1 MPKLNTTTYIDS
13 SAISVAVIAMQSIDT
28 NGNSIKYFQRLLQRF
43 GVIYMAVLIIFGFIG
58 NSISCYVFVRS
69 KLRRLSCSLYLTALS
84 ISDNG
89 YLICLGLIWLENIH
103 VFIFHNNGICQI
115 TVYLTTV
122 FSSLSVWCTVAF
134 TTERFVVVAYPLKR
148 SQYNSSTRAR
158 YAVVILTFL
167 ALLLYSPSL
176 WTSGIELAKSE
187 RPTLPPYET
196 RCVTLRQWLKFTR
209 QMNII
214 DFFLTFIIPFL
225 TIVTL
230 NTLII
235 LKSGQYDR
243 LLERNYIQP
252 STYILH
258 NLLEHRLR
266 RSKYHRRITKMLL
279 IISTT
284 FLLLNTPMHLL
295 KVYYFFFSTDDTYD
309 EKSSYESIIEML
321 TFYLFYTNFSINFFL
336 YSLCGKNFRL
346 CLMDLINRAG
356 QSRRR
361 NNFLTNGL
369 IVAGHAGLGESP
381 VVQYFRRTPRNHL
394 ARKFSKRENSSTLS
408 SGGSKANPILSTFH
422 AATTAAAGTNQHTM
436 HQSSVSSSFQ
446 KNSLKIELLTNR
458 PTPTVAKFYPTFA
471 IK

>member
-1 MPKLNTTTYIDS
+1 MN
-13 SAISVAVIAMQSIDT
+13 
-28 NGNSIKYFQRLLQRF
+28 
-43 GVIYMAVLIIFGFIG
+43 
-58 NSISCYVFVRS
+58 
-69 KLRRLSCSLYLTALS
+69 
-84 ISDNG
+84 
-89 YLICLGLIWLENIH
+89 
-103 VFIFHNNGICQI
+103 IFH
-115 TVYLTTV
+115 
-122 FSSLSVWCTVAF
+122 FRFTVAF

-148 SQYNSSTRAR
+148 SQYNSSTRSR
-158 YAVVILTFL
+158 YVIVLLTFL
-167 ALLLYSPSL
+167 ALVLYSPSL
-176 WTSGIELAKSE
+176 WTSGIETAKSE
-187 RPTLPPYET
+187 RSTTLPPYET
-196 RCVTLRQWLKFTR
+196 RCVTLRHWLKFTR

-225 TIVTL
+225 TIVTF

-243 LLERNYIQP
+243 LLERNYVQP

-295 KVYYFFFSTDDTYD
+295 KVYYFFFSNDDTYD

-346 CLMDLINRAG
+346 CLMDLIKHFGKTKPTN
-356 QSRRR
+356 S
-361 NNFLTNGL
+361 FLSNG
-369 IVAGHAGLGESP
+369 IFIGGHVGIGEHP
-381 VVQYFRRTPRNHL
+381 VVQYCKHTQRPNHL
-394 ARKFSKRENSSTLS
+394 GKFSKQENSSTVS
-408 SGGSKANPILSTFH
+408 SGGIRGHPILSTFH
-422 AATTAAAGTNQHTM
+422 AATTGASGTSQHTI
-436 HQSSVSSSFQ
+436 HQSSSGSSFK

-458 PTPTVAKFYPTFA
+458 PTPTVVKLYPTFT

>member
-1 MPKLNTTTYIDS
+1 M
-13 SAISVAVIAMQSIDT
+13 
-28 NGNSIKYFQRLLQRF
+28 
-43 GVIYMAVLIIFGFIG
+43 
-58 NSISCYVFVRS
+58 
-69 KLRRLSCSLYLTALS
+69 
-84 ISDNG
+84 
-89 YLICLGLIWLENIH
+89 
-103 VFIFHNNGICQI
+103 
-115 TVYLTTV
+115 
-122 FSSLSVWCTVAF
+122 
-134 TTERFVVVAYPLKR
+134 VVAYPLKR

-158 YAVVILTFL
+158 YVVILLTLL

-176 WTSGIELAKSE
+176 WTSGIETTKSH
-187 RPTLPPYET
+187 RLTLPPYET
-196 RCVTLRQWLKFTR
+196 RCVTLRPWLRFTR

-225 TIVTL
+225 TILTL

-295 KVYYFFFSTDDTYD
+295 KVYYFFFSNDDTYD
-309 EKSSYESIIEML
+309 DKTSYESIIEML

-336 YSLCGKNFRL
+336 YSLCGKNFRS
-346 CLMDLINRAG
+346 CLMDLIKHFGKTRQTN
-356 QSRRR
+356 SY
-361 NNFLTNGL
+361 LSNGL
-369 IVAGHAGLGESP
+369 IIAGNGGLGENH
-381 VVQYFRRTPRNHL
+381 VVQYYQHTPRIDHL
-394 ARKFSKRENSSTLS
+394 RKFSKRENSSTVS
-408 SGGSKANPILSTFH
+408 SCGIKENPILSSFH
-422 AATTAAAGTNQHTM
+422 KATMVDNGTSQHTIQ
-436 HQSSVSSSFQ
+436 QSSFK

-458 PTPTVAKFYPTFA
+458 TTPTLVKFYPTFK

>member
-1 MPKLNTTTYIDS
+1 M
-13 SAISVAVIAMQSIDT
+13 
-28 NGNSIKYFQRLLQRF
+28 
-43 GVIYMAVLIIFGFIG
+43 
-58 NSISCYVFVRS
+58 
-69 KLRRLSCSLYLTALS
+69 
-84 ISDNG
+84 
-89 YLICLGLIWLENIH
+89 
-103 VFIFHNNGICQI
+103 
-115 TVYLTTV
+115 
-122 FSSLSVWCTVAF
+122 AF

-148 SQYNSSTRAR
+148 SQYNSSARTR
-158 YAVVILTFL
+158 YAIIILTFL

-176 WTSGIELAKSE
+176 WTSGIETAKSE
-187 RPTLPPYET
+187 RSILPPYET
-196 RCVTLRQWLKFTR
+196 RCVTLRHWLRFTR

-235 LKSGQYDR
+235 FKSGQYDR

-252 STYILH
+252 STYVLH

-295 KVYYFFFSTDDTYD
+295 KVYYFFFSNDDEYD
-309 EKSSYESIIEML
+309 DKSSYESIIEML

-346 CLMDLINRAG
+346 CLMELIKHVGRKKPPNPY
-356 QSRRR
+356 
-361 NNFLTNGL
+361 LTNGL
-369 IVAGHAGLGESP
+369 LIAGNGILDEHP
-381 VVQYFRRTPRNHL
+381 IVQYSNHTQRSHHL
-394 ARKFSKRENSSTLS
+394 QKYSKNENSSTLS
-408 SGGSKANPILSTFH
+408 SSGIRANPILSTFH
-422 AATTAAAGTNQHTM
+422 TANMRERRTSQHTIN
-436 HQSSVSSSFQ
+436 QSISGSSFK

-458 PTPTVAKFYPTFA
+458 PTSNVVKFYPTFT

>member
-1 MPKLNTTTYIDS
+1 MPRLNATIYTDS
-13 SAISVAVIAMQSIDT
+13 SVISVATIAMQNIDS
-28 NGNSIKYFQRLLQRF
+28 NGNSIKYFQHLLKRF
-43 GVIYMAVLIIFGFIG
+43 GVVYMAIVIIFGFIG

-89 YLICLGLIWLENIH
+89 YLLCLGLIWLENIH
-103 VFIFHNNGICQI
+103 VFIFHNNGICQF

-122 FSSLSVWCTVAF
+122 FSSLSVWFTVAF

-158 YAVVILTFL
+158 YAVVLLTLL
-167 ALLLYSPSL
+167 ALLLYSPAL
-176 WTSGIELAKSE
+176 WTSGIEITNSE
-187 RPTLPPYET
+187 RSTLPPYET
-196 RCVTLRQWLKFTR
+196 RCVTLRPWLRFTR

-225 TIVTL
+225 TIVTF
-230 NTLII
+230 NSLII

-243 LLERNYIQP
+243 LLERNYVQP

-295 KVYYFFFSTDDTYD
+295 KVYYFFFSNDDTYD

-336 YSLCGKNFRL
+336 YSLCGKNFRS
-346 CLMDLINRAG
+346 CLMDLIKHFGRSKQTNI
-356 QSRRR
+356 
-361 NNFLTNGL
+361 FLSNGL
-369 IVAGHAGLGESP
+369 IIARNAGIGGDNP
-381 VVQYFRRTPRNHL
+381 VVQYYQHSHHIDHH
-394 ARKFSKRENSSTLS
+394 RKFSKRENSSTASS
-408 SGGSKANPILSTFH
+408 SGIKGNPLLSTFH
-422 AATTAAAGTNQHTM
+422 AAATGTSQQQLT
-436 HQSSVSSSFQ
+436 SDLSF
-446 KNSLKIELLTNR
+446 KKTPLKIELLTNG
-458 PTPTVAKFYPTFA
+458 PTPTVVKFYPTFT

>member
-1 MPKLNTTTYIDS
+1 MFLSYI
-13 SAISVAVIAMQSIDT
+13 
-28 NGNSIKYFQRLLQRF
+28 R
-43 GVIYMAVLIIFGFIG
+43 
-58 NSISCYVFVRS
+58 
-69 KLRRLSCSLYLTALS
+69 
-84 ISDNG
+84 
-89 YLICLGLIWLENIH
+89 
-103 VFIFHNNGICQI
+103 
-115 TVYLTTV
+115 
-122 FSSLSVWCTVAF
+122 CTVAF

-158 YAVVILTFL
+158 YAIVILTLL
-167 ALLLYSPSL
+167 AILLYSPSL
-176 WTSGIELAKSE
+176 WTSGIESARSD
-187 RPTLPPYET
+187 RAAILPRET
-196 RCVTLRQWLKFTR
+196 RCVTLRQWLRFTR

-214 DFFLTFIIPFL
+214 DFFLTFVIPFL

-295 KVYYFFFSTDDTYD
+295 KVYYFFFSNDDNYD

-336 YSLCGKNFRL
+336 YSLCGKNFRS
-346 CLMDLINRAG
+346 CLMDLIKHFGRTRQANI
-356 QSRRR
+356 
-361 NNFLTNGL
+361 FLANGL
-369 IVAGHAGLGESP
+369 IIAGNTGMGESP
-381 VVQYFRRTPRNHL
+381 IAQYYQHTSRTNHQ
-394 ARKFSKRENSSTLS
+394 RKFSKHENSSTVS
-408 SGGSKANPILSTFH
+408 SGGIKGNPILSTFH
-422 AATTAAAGTNQHTM
+422 GTTGATKNIV
-436 HQSSVSSSFQ
+436 HQSSISSSSK

-458 PTPTVAKFYPTFA
+458 RTSAVGKFYPPFS

>member
-1 MPKLNTTTYIDS
+1 MCFRS
-13 SAISVAVIAMQSIDT
+13 
-28 NGNSIKYFQRLLQRF
+28 RF
-43 GVIYMAVLIIFGFIG
+43 
-58 NSISCYVFVRS
+58 
-69 KLRRLSCSLYLTALS
+69 
-84 ISDNG
+84 
-89 YLICLGLIWLENIH
+89 
-103 VFIFHNNGICQI
+103 
-115 TVYLTTV
+115 
-122 FSSLSVWCTVAF
+122 TVAF

-148 SQYNSSTRAR
+148 SQYNSATRAR
-158 YAVVILTFL
+158 YAVTILTFL

-176 WTSGIELAKSE
+176 WTSGIELTRSE
-187 RPTLPPYET
+187 RTALPLYET
-196 RCVTLRQWLKFTR
+196 QCVTLRQWLRFTR

-235 LKSGQYDR
+235 VKSGQYDR

-295 KVYYFFFSTDDTYD
+295 KVYYFFFSDDDTYD

-336 YSLCGKNFRL
+336 YSLCGKNFRA
-346 CLMDLINRAG
+346 CLMDLIRRVGRAKQTSSFLSNRLIIAG
-356 QSRRR
+356 
-361 NNFLTNGL
+361 NMAAADNP
-369 IVAGHAGLGESP
+369 VAQYYQH
-381 VVQYFRRTPRNHL
+381 VQRNHHL
-394 ARKFSKRENSSTLS
+394 RKLSKRDNSTTVSSDGSRANPLMSTLHGTMS
-408 SGGSKANPILSTFH
+408 IVGSRAS
-422 AATTAAAGTNQHTM
+422 QHTLR
-436 HQSSVSSSFQ
+436 QSLSGSSFKQ
-446 KNSLKIELLTNR
+446 NSMKIELLNNR
-458 PTPTVAKFYPTFA
+458 PTPSVVKLYPAYA

>member
-1 MPKLNTTTYIDS
+1 MLKLNATIYVEPPILPVVTIGMQNIDS
-13 SAISVAVIAMQSIDT
+13 NISSV
-28 NGNSIKYFQRLLQRF
+28 KYFQHLLKRF
-43 GVIYMAVLIIFGFIG
+43 GVIYMAIVIILGFVG

-103 VFIFHNNGICQI
+103 VFIFHNSGICQI

-122 FSSLSVWCTVAF
+122 FSSLSVWFTVAF
-134 TTERFVVVAYPLKR
+134 TTERYVVVAYPLKR
-148 SQYNSSTRAR
+148 SQYNSATRTR
-158 YAVVILTFL
+158 YAVVLLTFL
-167 ALLLYSPSL
+167 ALFLYSPAL
-176 WTSGIELAKSE
+176 WTSGIETANSE
-187 RPTLPPYET
+187 RITVPSYEK
-196 RCVTLRQWLKFTR
+196 RCVTLRPWLRFTR

-225 TIVTL
+225 TIVTF
-230 NTLII
+230 NSLII

-295 KVYYFFFSTDDTYD
+295 KVYYFFFSNDDTYD
-309 EKSSYESIIEML
+309 EKSSTESIIEMF
-321 TFYLFYTNFSINFFL
+321 TFYLFYTNFAINFFL

-346 CLMDLINRAG
+346 CLMDLIKHFGRIKQTN
-356 QSRRR
+356 SY
-361 NNFLTNGL
+361 LSNGL
-369 IVAGHAGLGESP
+369 IIAGHAAMDENP
-381 VVQYFRRTPRNHL
+381 VVQYYKHSHRPEHL
-394 ARKFSKRENSSTLS
+394 RKFSKRENSSTVSS
-408 SGGSKANPILSTFH
+408 SGIKGNPLISTFH
-422 AATTAAAGTNQHTM
+422 AAANGTSHHAIHHLASN
-436 HQSSVSSSFQ
+436 SSF
-446 KNSLKIELLTNR
+446 KKSPLKIELLTNGS
-458 PTPTVAKFYPTFA
+458 TPTVVKFYPTFT
-471 IK
+471 IH

>member
-1 MPKLNTTTYIDS
+1 MN
-13 SAISVAVIAMQSIDT
+13 
-28 NGNSIKYFQRLLQRF
+28 
-43 GVIYMAVLIIFGFIG
+43 
-58 NSISCYVFVRS
+58 
-69 KLRRLSCSLYLTALS
+69 
-84 ISDNG
+84 
-89 YLICLGLIWLENIH
+89 
-103 VFIFHNNGICQI
+103 IFH
-115 TVYLTTV
+115 
-122 FSSLSVWCTVAF
+122 FRFTVAF

-158 YAVVILTFL
+158 YVIVLFTCL

-176 WTSGIELAKSE
+176 WTSGIETAKSE
-187 RPTLPPYET
+187 RSTLPPYET
-196 RCVTLRQWLKFTR
+196 RCVTLRNWLKFTR

-225 TIVTL
+225 TIVTF

-243 LLERNYIQP
+243 LLERNYVQP

-295 KVYYFFFSTDDTYD
+295 KVYYFFFSNDDTYD

-346 CLMDLINRAG
+346 CLMDLIKHFGKSKPTN
-356 QSRRR
+356 S
-361 NNFLTNGL
+361 FLSNGL
-369 IVAGHAGLGESP
+369 IIAGNAGTSEHP
-381 VVQYFRRTPRNHL
+381 VVQYYKHTQHNHHL
-394 ARKFSKRENSSTLS
+394 RKLSKHENSSTAS
-408 SGGSKANPILSTFH
+408 SGGIRENPILSTFH
-422 AATTAAAGTNQHTM
+422 ATANGASQHTI
-436 HQSSVSSSFQ
+436 HQSSSGSSF
-446 KNSLKIELLTNR
+446 KKSSLKIELLKNR
-458 PTPTVAKFYPTFA
+458 PTSTVVKFYPTFT